1 MPNYNYICT
10 SCEHIQ
16 TEWRCMCERKKKTEC
31 VKCGSKSILTVSA
44 PAILLDGSNPDFTA
58 AHSRWVKEHESR
70 GNGVRTE

>member
-16 TEWRCMCERKKKTEC
+16 TEWRGMRERKNKTKC
-31 VKCGSKSILTVSA
+31 VKCGSKSTLTVSA
-44 PAILLDGSNPDFTA
+44 PTILLDGSNPDFTA
-58 AHSRWVKEHESR
+58 AHSRWVKEHESQ